1 MRPGGTVYFPPGT
14 VHFVF
19 RLRGDEQQTM
29 AIGGH
34 LLRFSD
40 IVQWVETIKL
50 QLRYPNATNEDLS
63 SQVVSGYLHAVKR
76 LVRSATTEMIES
88 FGGEDGKA
96 VFEQTT
102 KVFSELCYLLPARPL
117 TSLGMF

>member
-1 MRPGGTVYFPPGT
+1 MRRGETVYFPSGT

-34 LLRFSD
+34 LLRFSN

-63 SQVVSGYLHAVKR
+63 SQVVLGYLYAVRR
-76 LVRSATTEMIES
+76 LIQSATTEMIES
-88 FGGEDGKA
+88 FGGKGVIA

-102 KVFSELCYLLPARPL
+102 KECIDLLKPKRRKC
-117 TSLGMF
+117 